1 MVLERI
7 FFKRYPDFWSILG
20 AVVIIGGAVRVA
32 MERKGSAEMSEVIPP
47 GYNPVATAESG
58 LQVADVDGEGD
69 YRRQKG
75 LE

>member
-32 MERKGSAEMSEVIPP
+32 MERKGSAEIPEVIPP
-47 GYNPVATAESG
+47 GYDPVATAEGG
-58 LQVADVDGEGD
+58 LEIANGSGEGD